1 MTSSLMWSVEIR
13 WDGRKHYYEQK
24 EAQIQIFNESG
35 SAGHYILL
43 QMQTQSSGQYD
54 KKEMEVSDF

>member
-43 QMQTQSSGQYD
+43 
-54 KKEMEVSDF
+54 